1 MHIATLSCREE
12 ICVHTMLN
20 VADAL
25 IDDRMVSHSKHKDE
39 CSLLLS
45 RSGWHPLNPAVMI
58 DNIPL
63 LAAAP

>member
-12 ICVHTMLN
+12 ICVDTMLN

-25 IDDRMVSHSKHKDE
+25 IDDRIVSHSKHKDG

-45 RSGWHPLNPAVMI
+45 RSG
-58 DNIPL
+58 
-63 LAAAP
+63 